1 MLTLLLSKEEAELIL
16 ASLRKLP
23 MEISEDLVMKIRGQ
37 AIPQLQQQE
46 AAAEVQASE
55 STEEAKAE

>member
-1 MLTLLLSKEEAELIL
+1 
-16 ASLRKLP
+16 
-23 MEISEDLVMKIRGQ
+23 MEVSEDLVMKIRGQ

-46 AAAEVQASE
+46 AAAAEVQAAE